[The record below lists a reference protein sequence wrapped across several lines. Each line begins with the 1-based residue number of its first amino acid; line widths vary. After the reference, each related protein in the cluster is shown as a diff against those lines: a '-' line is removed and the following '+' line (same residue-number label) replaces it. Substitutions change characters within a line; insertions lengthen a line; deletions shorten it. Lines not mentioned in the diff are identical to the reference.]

1 MICFIWRV
9 KIISVQNAHDEP
21 LDEHSKWNVGT
32 LTQTIY
38 FVTVAIFYS
47 QEGLYQNLQNGEMPY
62 FCGEKISFAWTVPTE
77 KEDISGD
84 SFAKNSDSTESL
96 ISKKFLN
103 FYL

>member
-21 LDEHSKWNVGT
+21 LDEHSKWNMGT

-62 FCGEKISFAWTVPTE
+62 FCGEKLVLPGQYSQKRKI
-77 KEDISGD
+77 
-84 SFAKNSDSTESL
+84 
-96 ISKKFLN
+96 FLGTA
-103 FYL
+103 LLKAQIQLSP

>member
-21 LDEHSKWNVGT
+21 LDEHSKWNMGT
-32 LTQTIY
+32 LTQTIR

-62 FCGEKISFAWTVPTE
+62 FCGEK
-77 KEDISGD
+77 K
-84 SFAKNSDSTESL
+84 
-96 ISKKFLN
+96 
-103 FYL
+103 